1 MSTDSP
7 RTTPKSE
14 HPHSRRTLP
23 FAIAGAL
30 ALAIAFTSCDR
41 APGGDK
47 GAQAAAK
54 AGGDEHDHDHAA
66 NGRAGTE
73 PDEHGHAQDE
83 HADEVKLTPEAIRA
97 NGIKVAAAEKRT
109 LVATFTVPA
118 RVAFDAERMAH
129 VGSIVKGRVAE
140 LKVRVGDT
148 VKKGDVLL
156 IVDSAEL
163 GEAQSDYLQ
172 KHTAVEIAKPAVAL
186 AKDAYERAKALYD
199 KTQGIS
205 LSELQKRQGEY
216 QANQGALGTATA
228 ALIAAEHR
236 LQRLGVKPDEIE
248 ALAKTRQI
256 NARYAIHAPIDG
268 QVVERE
274 VTLGELVAPEKE
286 RLLTLADL
294 RTVWVLVDVPE
305 GRLAQVGVGSAARL
319 TVPAAAGQTFEGKIS
334 YILPQ
339 LDATTRT
346 ARARV
351 EVANP
356 DLKLRPG
363 MFATAELTSGEVAE
377 PAVAVPEGA
386 VQTVEGEPAVFV
398 PHASEANTF
407 QKRQVGV
414 GPTVHGLVPI
424 LAGLR
429 EGDKYVA
436 AGSFILKAEIGKAGA
451 AHEH

>member
-1 MSTDSP
+1 
-7 RTTPKSE
+7 
-14 HPHSRRTLP
+14 L
-23 FAIAGAL
+23 AIAGAL
-30 ALAIAFTSCDR
+30 AFMVAVAGCDR
-41 APGGDK
+41 ATGGGK
-47 GAQAAAK
+47 GAQAKAKAELGGEDANK
-54 AGGDEHDHDHAA
+54 AGGDEHGHDHAA
-66 NGRAGTE
+66 KGGAKGE
-73 PDEHGHAQDE
+73 GDEHGHDHAHGE

-109 LVATFTVPA
+109 LVGTFTAPA

-140 LKVRVGDT
+140 LKARVGDT
-148 VKKGDVLL
+148 VKRGDVLI

-163 GEAQSDYLQ
+163 GEAQSDHLQ
-172 KHTAVEIAKPAVAL
+172 KHTAVEIAKSAVDL

-228 ALIAAEHR
+228 ALVAAENR
-236 LQRLGVKPDEIE
+236 LQLLGVKPEEIQ

-256 NARYAIHAPIDG
+256 NAKYAIHAPIDG

-305 GRLAQVGVGSAARL
+305 GRLAQVGVGAAAKL
-319 TVPAAAGQTFEGKIS
+319 TVPAAAGQTFEGKVS
-334 YILPQ
+334 YILAQ
-339 LDATTRT
+339 LDPTTRT

-363 MFATAELTSGEVAE
+363 MFATAEVTSGEAAG
-377 PAVAVPEGA
+377 PTVAVPEGA

-414 GPTVHGLVPI
+414 GPSVDGMVPVF
-424 LAGLR
+424 AGLK
-429 EGDKYVA
+429 EGEKYVA
-436 AGSFILKAEIGKAGA
+436 AGSFILKAEIGKEGA